1 MARFCS
7 RCNGL
12 CTLLCERH
20 FRSDPKTYLDASKTT
35 EKRDARR
42 SGFLGFGVVYESNC
56 GQRVFRMA
64 YLDSFDSCASLS
76 NEEDSLQT
84 LVKIHSVFAW
94 VFIFLSLHSLRL
106 MKVSDFYMPFGLSIV
121 AITVVG
127 LWASINLLRKGPGW
141 QKKMKAHVT
150 SISEVGSDCIRLEM
164 KTPLGKEVLPGQFLF
179 VHLPGDEGHPF
190 SIAEFSDDEV
200 ILWIKKSGD
209 FTNFLLERLHT
220 GDIVEVEGPWGE
232 FITIFSK
239 KPQSWCAAGIGIAPF
254 NAWLKA
260 AAKNKHGSITL
271 FWTVKDQRTAP
282 FVEAVRKEAEEADVH
297 LMLIDKSQARLTV
310 KQIMQDKP
318 EFVAFCG
325 LALLQKQ
332 LRNENYSK
340 NLIIKHE
347 VFNWR
352 DI

>member
-1 MARFCS
+1 
-7 RCNGL
+7 
-12 CTLLCERH
+12 
-20 FRSDPKTYLDASKTT
+20 
-35 EKRDARR
+35 
-42 SGFLGFGVVYESNC
+42 
-56 GQRVFRMA
+56 MA

-84 LVKIHSVFAW
+84 LVKNPFCFCLGFYIFKFAFSALDESVR
-94 VFIFLSLHSLRL
+94 FLHAVRTKYRCDYGRGIMGKHQSVKKRTRL
-106 MKVSDFYMPFGLSIV
+106 
-121 AITVVG
+121 A
-127 LWASINLLRKGPGW
+127 
-141 QKKMKAHVT
+141 KKMKAHVT

-332 LRNENYSK
+332 LKNENYSK